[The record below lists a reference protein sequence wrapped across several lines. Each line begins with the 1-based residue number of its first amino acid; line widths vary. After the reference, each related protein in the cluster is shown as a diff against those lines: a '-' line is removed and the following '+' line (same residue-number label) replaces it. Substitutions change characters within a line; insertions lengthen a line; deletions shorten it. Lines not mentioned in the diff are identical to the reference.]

1 MDKPKMLVLLIDS
14 RALQERKVQLGGGYG
29 EGRGAKAPAREGT
42 VARKA
47 AAAIGSSHRSRTVRL
62 VGFEGQEKR

>member
-14 RALQERKVQLGGGYG
+14 GALQERKVQLDGGYG
-29 EGRGAKAPAREGT
+29 REGT

-47 AAAIGSSHRSRTVRL
+47 VAATGFTHRSRTVRL
-62 VGFEGQEKR
+62 VGLVRQERR

>member
-14 RALQERKVQLGGGYG
+14 GALQERKVQLGGGYG
-29 EGRGAKAPAREGT
+29 GGRGAKAPAMGET

-47 AAAIGSSHRSRTVRL
+47 AAATGFTHRSRTVRL
-62 VGFEGQEKR
+62 VGLVRQEKR